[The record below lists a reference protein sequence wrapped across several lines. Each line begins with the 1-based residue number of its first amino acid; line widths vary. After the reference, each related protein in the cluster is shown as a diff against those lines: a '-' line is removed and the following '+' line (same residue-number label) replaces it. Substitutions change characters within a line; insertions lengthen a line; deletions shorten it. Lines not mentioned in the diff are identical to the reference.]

1 MSAQE
6 LDLYAPVSSLPEPDR
21 SIVDTVSENGRR
33 LMKEDSIRVAYQKA
47 TFYCGEDEILRKA
60 RSNWQVIESFIEQAP
75 DKEAARAY
83 LLNGLSEKDLRD
95 VTMEALLD
103 SATRISTEPL
113 RPYMDELAELLPS
126 GLTPDTWLQW
136 VDENITVDDEGNPL
150 KIFMSPVSVAM
161 HKTTDSRSLEVFKVA
176 GARALGMNAWLD
188 ATGAAYVEGST
199 PEAQNTSAN
208 GTLTVQ
214 APEQVKYFTD
224 FSLARLV
231 DGRPQS
237 LNFDDEDQTL
247 GNPFANGLELPEGAY
262 LLATG
267 TRLVGGDVLASY
279 QIVQV
284 KAGEAS
290 VVNITPRQSEKK
302 ATHDLLN
309 LQDSDKD
316 ASATSVQG

>member
-1 MSAQE
+1 
-6 LDLYAPVSSLPEPDR
+6 
-21 SIVDTVSENGRR
+21 
-33 LMKEDSIRVAYQKA
+33 
-47 TFYCGEDEILRKA
+47 
-60 RSNWQVIESFIEQAP
+60 
-75 DKEAARAY
+75 
-83 LLNGLSEKDLRD
+83 
-95 VTMEALLD
+95 MEALLD

-262 LLATG
+262 LLVTG